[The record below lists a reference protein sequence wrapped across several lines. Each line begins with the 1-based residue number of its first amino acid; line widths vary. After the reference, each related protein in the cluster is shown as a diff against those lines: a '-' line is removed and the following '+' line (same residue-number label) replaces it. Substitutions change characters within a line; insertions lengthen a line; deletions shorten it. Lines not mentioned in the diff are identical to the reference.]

1 MDTVNV
7 EQIENELIKYVNCNG
22 EILSIFGELKF
33 TNSNRIGQGGNGL
46 VFLAKLNEETL
57 W

>member
-22 EILSIFGELKF
+22 EILSIFGGLKF

-57 W
+57 